1 LGLLREEI
9 PFPLG
14 GCFPSAFAG
23 GKMYGT
29 SSVLMVIM
37 LIAELW

>member
-1 LGLLREEI
+1 MRKFRFRWGDVFLRLL
-9 PFPLG
+9 P
-14 GCFPSAFAG
+14 G